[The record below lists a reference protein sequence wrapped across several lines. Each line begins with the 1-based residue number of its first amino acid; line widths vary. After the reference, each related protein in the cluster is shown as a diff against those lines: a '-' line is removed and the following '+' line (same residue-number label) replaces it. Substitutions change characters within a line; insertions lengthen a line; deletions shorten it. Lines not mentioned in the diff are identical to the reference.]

1 MIPQNSLYHR
11 SIQAFSRARTGFP
24 VRWKSLFRNIG
35 KAFCRLCVRNMLM
48 SNGLRFCFISLCTC
62 RCSVVRCLL
71 HDSQSLDVIRIFLL
85 IPPYYACLRFDSGT
99 WDLSSLYIRFW
110 NSLPLVLCCAVAVWI
125 KNITCANAH
134 LLQSAKNS
142 LILNLSSY
150 RKSCLLTCLPVLHTS
165 SDMLPSSFLTLL
177 HDGVRHIID
186 KDANLYVWLRHEILM
201 KYDVVIWVKYNS
213 DSSWKT
219 SFVSVRVNIM
229 ALWKRQ

>member
-1 MIPQNSLYHR
+1 MDYVFASLVCVH
-11 SIQAFSRARTGFP
+11 AG
-24 VRWKSLFRNIG
+24 VRLSVVFCTILSHLTLSAYSSLFHHI
-35 KAFCRLCVRNMLM
+35 AHVC
-48 SNGLRFCFISLCTC
+48 GLIPVHGIYHLFIS
-62 RCSVVRCLL
+62 
-71 HDSQSLDVIRIFLL
+71 DFEIRFLL
-85 IPPYYACLRFDSGT
+85 FC
-99 WDLSSLYIRFW
+99 
-110 NSLPLVLCCAVAVWI
+110 VCAVAVWI

-219 SFVSVRVNIM
+219 SFVSVRINIM

>member
-1 MIPQNSLYHR
+1 MSWIMLFLRTEWFSYLCSVCDMIPQNSLYHR

-35 KAFCRLCVRNMLM
+35 KPFYRLCVCNMLM

-85 IPPYYACLRFDSGT
+85 IPPYCACFDLIPVHGIYHLFIS
-99 WDLSSLYIRFW
+99 DFEIRF
-110 NSLPLVLCCAVAVWI
+110 LLFCVCAVAVWI

-134 LLQSAKNS
+134 LLQSTKNS

-150 RKSCLLTCLPVLHTS
+150 RKNCLLTCLPVLHFS
-165 SDMLPSSFLTLL
+165 SDMLPPSFLPLL
-177 HDGVRHIID
+177 YDGVRHIHRQRRKSICMI
-186 KDANLYVWLRHEILM
+186 AARNTNEVWCR
-201 KYDVVIWVKYNS
+201 D
-213 DSSWKT
+213 
-219 SFVSVRVNIM
+219 FG
-229 ALWKRQ
+229 

>member
-62 RCSVVRCLL
+62 RCSVVFCTILSHL
-71 HDSQSLDVIRIFLL
+71 TLSAYSSLFHHIAHVCGLIPVHGIYHLFISDFEIRFLL
-85 IPPYYACLRFDSGT
+85 FC
-99 WDLSSLYIRFW
+99 
-110 NSLPLVLCCAVAVWI
+110 VCAVAVWI

-219 SFVSVRVNIM
+219 SFVSVRINIM

>member
-1 MIPQNSLYHR
+1 MDYVFASLVCVH
-11 SIQAFSRARTGFP
+11 AG
-24 VRWKSLFRNIG
+24 VRLSVVFCTILSHLTLSAYSSLFHYIAHVCDLIPVHG
-35 KAFCRLCVRNMLM
+35 IYHL
-48 SNGLRFCFISLCTC
+48 FIS
-62 RCSVVRCLL
+62 
-71 HDSQSLDVIRIFLL
+71 DFEIRFLL
-85 IPPYYACLRFDSGT
+85 FC
-99 WDLSSLYIRFW
+99 
-110 NSLPLVLCCAVAVWI
+110 VCAVAVWI

-150 RKSCLLTCLPVLHTS
+150 RNVVFSLVCRFSTSLTICCRHL
-165 SDMLPSSFLTLL
+165 SFRYCTM
-177 HDGVRHIID
+177 VSAISID

-201 KYDVVIWVKYNS
+201 KYDVVIWVKYNY